1 MGNRNLVIAMPKL
14 SFLSVS
20 TVWQAAYNAVPPPSS
35 RLQAPLP
42 PMSDFL
48 PICVEAA
55 RAAGHVL
62 LDWQSRFSVREKGRN
77 DLVTEADDAAQE
89 VIREIL
95 LKAIPDHDF
104 LGEEEA
110 ADRKQQGLPNPPRS
124 SPFRWIVDP
133 LDGTANY
140 VHGLPAYAVSI
151 ALERG
156 QDLLC
161 GCVFDPSSSECFT
174 AVAGQGAALNGK
186 PIRVSHC
193 QSLAS
198 AMVAVSFPP
207 NVPRGSIE
215 ITRFVEVLHAAQ
227 SVRRLGSA
235 ALNLCYI
242 GAARLDSYWATSVSS
257 WDVAAGVLIVREAGG
272 IVTDIRGT
280 PLEIDRPEFVAACSP
295 QLHAEVLDL
304 LRRSQQ
310 MHADPD
316 CVPN

>member
-1 MGNRNLVIAMPKL
+1 MPD
-14 SFLSVS
+14 
-20 TVWQAAYNAVPPPSS
+20 Y
-35 RLQAPLP
+35 
-42 PMSDFL
+42 L

-55 RAAGHVL
+55 QAAGRVL

-77 DLVTEADDAAQE
+77 DLVTEADIAAQE
-89 VIREIL
+89 AIRSIL
-95 LKAIPDHDF
+95 LKAFPDHDF

-110 ADRKQQGLPNPPRS
+110 ADRKAQGLPTPPRS

-140 VHGLPAYAVSI
+140 VHRMPAYAVSI
-151 ALERG
+151 ALEHGR
-156 QDLLC
+156 DLVC
-161 GCVFDPSSSECFT
+161 GCVLDPSSSECYT
-174 AVAGQGAALNGK
+174 AVSGQGATLNGK
-186 PIRVSHC
+186 PIRVSNC
-193 QSLAS
+193 RSVAS

-242 GAARLDSYWATSVSS
+242 GAGRLDSYWATSVSS

-280 PLEIDRPEFVAACSP
+280 PLEIDRPELVAAAGS
-295 QLHAEVLDL
+295 QLHGEVMQL
-304 LRRSQQ
+304 LVQAQERHAACQQ
-310 MHADPD
+310 P
-316 CVPN
+316 